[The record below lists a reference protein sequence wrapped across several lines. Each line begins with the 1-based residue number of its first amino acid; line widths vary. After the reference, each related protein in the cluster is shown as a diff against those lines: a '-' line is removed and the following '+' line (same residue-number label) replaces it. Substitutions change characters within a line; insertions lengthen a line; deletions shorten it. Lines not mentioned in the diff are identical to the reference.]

1 METPIVIQLTI
12 YLFRSG
18 SRKNKP
24 TDFHLTVLG
33 SGSSDYV
40 QLLLIIFLRVLH
52 VYVSQ
57 TSKCRDF
64 TFLMK
69 NIYTYLIRAK
79 AMNYSEFSV
88 GYNFSD
94 EHLYFAYTICIHCG
108 VCDFSSSFTS
118 F

>member
-57 TSKCRDF
+57 TSKGRDF

-69 NIYTYLIRAK
+69 KIYTYLILCK
-79 AMNYSEFSV
+79 GNE
-88 GYNFSD
+88 
-94 EHLYFAYTICIHCG
+94 LQ
-108 VCDFSSSFTS
+108 
-118 F
+118 